1 MNEILAGKRVG
12 FAMTGSFCTF
22 SRVFEAAERLAGLGA
37 QLYPILSENAWSLD
51 TRFFSAEAVRDR
63 LGAICGREIW
73 HTLPQ
78 VEPIGPKK
86 LLDLLIIAPCTGNT
100 LGKLAGG
107 VFDTPAAMAAKS
119 HLRNDRP
126 LLLAVSTND
135 GLAMSAR
142 SIGTLLPWKNVYF
155 VPFGQDDPAKKP
167 TSLVADMN
175 LIPAAAAEALR
186 GKQLQP
192 VLLGAGEA

>member
-1 MNEILAGKRVG
+1 MNDILAGKRIG

-22 SRVFEAAERLAGLGA
+22 SRVFEAAEALAAAGA
-37 QLYPILSENAWSLD
+37 DLFPILSDNAWSLD
-51 TRFFSAEAVRDR
+51 TRFFSAAAVRER
-63 LGAICGREIW
+63 LAGICGREIW

-86 LLDLLIIAPCTGNT
+86 LLDLLIVAPCTGNT

-107 VFDTPAAMAAKS
+107 IFDTPATMAAKS

-142 SIGTLLPWKNVYF
+142 SIGTLLAWKNVYF
-155 VPFGQDDPAKKP
+155 VPFSQDDPVKKP
-167 TSLVADMN
+167 TSLVAAMS
-175 LIPAAAAEALR
+175 LIPEAAAAALAGR
-186 GKQLQP
+186 QLQP
-192 VLLGAGEA
+192 VLRGTEA

>member
-1 MNEILAGKRVG
+1 MNDILAGKRIG

-22 SRVFEAAERLAGLGA
+22 SRVFQAAEALAAAGA
-37 QLYPILSENAWSLD
+37 ELYPILSDNAWSLD
-51 TRFFSAEAVRDR
+51 TRFFSAAAVRER
-63 LGAICGREIW
+63 LETICGREIW

-86 LLDLLIIAPCTGNT
+86 LLDLLIVAPCTGNT

-107 VFDTPAAMAAKS
+107 IFDTPAAMAAKS

-142 SIGTLLPWKNVYF
+142 SIGTLLAWKNVYF
-155 VPFGQDDPAKKP
+155 VPFGQDDPVKKP
-167 TSLVADMN
+167 TSLVAAMS
-175 LIPAAAAEALR
+175 LIPEAAAAALAGR
-186 GKQLQP
+186 QLQP
-192 VLLGAGEA
+192 VLRSAGE

>member
-1 MNEILAGKRVG
+1 MNDILAGKRIG

-22 SRVFEAAERLAGLGA
+22 SRVFQAAEALAAAGA
-37 QLYPILSENAWSLD
+37 ELYPILSDNAWSLD
-51 TRFFSAEAVRDR
+51 TRFFSAAAVRER
-63 LGAICGREIW
+63 LATICGREIW

-86 LLDLLIIAPCTGNT
+86 LLDLLIVAPCTGNT

-107 VFDTPAAMAAKS
+107 IFDTPVAMAAKS

-142 SIGTLLPWKNVYF
+142 SIGTLLAWKNVYF
-155 VPFGQDDPAKKP
+155 VPFGQDDPVKKP
-167 TSLVADMN
+167 TSLVAAMG
-175 LIPAAAAEALR
+175 LIPEAAAAALAGR
-186 GKQLQP
+186 QLQP
-192 VLLGAGEA
+192 VLRSAGE

>member
-1 MNEILAGKRVG
+1 MNDILAGKRVG

-22 SRVFEAAERLAGLGA
+22 SRVFEAAEALARTGA
-37 QLYPILSENAWSLD
+37 ELFPILSDNAWSLD
-51 TRFFSAEAVRDR
+51 TRFFSADEVRRR
-63 LGAICGREIW
+63 LQSICGREIW
-73 HTLPQ
+73 HTLQQ

-100 LGKLAGG
+100 LGKLANG

-119 HLRNDRP
+119 HLRNDRA

-155 VPFGQDDPAKKP
+155 VPFGQDDSEKKP
-167 TSLVADMN
+167 TSLVADMA
-175 LIPAAAAEALR
+175 LIPEAAAAALEGR
-186 GKQLQP
+186 QLQP
-192 VLLGAGEA
+192 ILRPAGA

>member
-22 SRVFEAAERLAGLGA
+22 SRVFESAQRLADMGA
-37 QLYPILSENAWSLD
+37 ELYPILSDNAWSLD
-51 TRFFSAEAVRDR
+51 TRFFPAEAVQDR
-63 LGAICGREIW
+63 LESICGREIW
-73 HTLPQ
+73 HTLPH

-86 LLDLLIIAPCTGNT
+86 LLDILIIAPCTGNT
-100 LGKLAGG
+100 LGKLSGG
-107 VFDTPAAMAAKS
+107 IFDTPAAMAAKS

-142 SIGTLLPWKNVYF
+142 NIGTLLNWKNVYF
-155 VPFGQDDPAKKP
+155 VPFGQDDPMNKP
-167 TSLVADMN
+167 TSLVADMA
-175 LIPAAAAEALR
+175 LIPEAAAAALR

-192 VLLGAGEA
+192 VLLGAGKA

>member
-1 MNEILAGKRVG
+1 MNDILSGKRVG

-22 SRVFEAAERLAGLGA
+22 SRVFEAAEALAAAGA
-37 QLYPILSENAWSLD
+37 QLFPILSYNTWSLD
-51 TRFFSAEAVRDR
+51 TRFFSAGEVRER
-63 LGAICGREIW
+63 LQSICGREIW

-100 LGKLAGG
+100 LGKLANGI
-107 VFDTPAAMAAKS
+107 FDTPAAMAAKS

-142 SIGTLLPWKNVYF
+142 SIGTLLAWRNMYF
-155 VPFGQDDPAKKP
+155 VPFGQDDPLKKP
-167 TSLVADMN
+167 TSLVADMA
-175 LIPAAAAEALR
+175 LIPDAAAEALAGR
-186 GKQLQP
+186 QMQPLLRAGKT
-192 VLLGAGEA
+192 

>member
-1 MNEILAGKRVG
+1 MNDILAGKRIG

-22 SRVFEAAERLAGLGA
+22 SRVFQAAEALAAAGA
-37 QLYPILSENAWSLD
+37 ELYPILSDNAWSLD
-51 TRFFSAEAVRDR
+51 TRFFSAAAVRER
-63 LGAICGREIW
+63 LAGICGREIW

-107 VFDTPAAMAAKS
+107 IFDTPVAMAAKS

-142 SIGTLLPWKNVYF
+142 SIGTLLAWKNVYF
-155 VPFGQDDPAKKP
+155 VPFGQDDPVKKP
-167 TSLVADMN
+167 TSLVAAMS
-175 LIPAAAAEALR
+175 LIPEAAAAALA
-186 GKQLQP
+186 GCQLQP
-192 VLLGAGEA
+192 VLRGAEK